1 VDDIQGEA
9 GDFTVSITRAPRFV
23 DVDKCIA
30 CGECT
35 RKCPGKT
42 TDEFNEGLDRRKAIY
57 VPYPQAVPLKY
68 VIDPSV
74 CLKLLKGKCG
84 TCARVCPTG
93 AVNYDDR
100 QETFQLHVGSVIMAA
115 GFRPFDPSRL
125 DNLQYSN
132 FPNVVTSTE
141 FERILSAG
149 GPTSGHIQ
157 CAPGRTEPK
166 KIAWL
171 QCVGSRDQNKCGNAY
186 CSSVCCMYAL
196 KEAMMAKDHVSGEFE
211 ASIFLMDMRTHG
223 KDFEKYYER
232 AKDQGVRFVRSRIHT
247 ITEDEDKRL
256 VCTYATEGGENLV
269 ETFDMVVLSVGM
281 ETPEDLAE
289 QVRGLG
295 IELNSHN
302 FIETGSFSPVTA
314 SREGV
319 FVCGSLQEPKDI
331 PMSVMEASAAA
342 CDAGAALSKARG
354 SLTRQKRFPV
364 EKQVLDQAPRV
375 GVFVCN
381 CGTNI
386 GGIVDVPGVAEY
398 ARTLPHVSYVE
409 ENMFTCSQD
418 TQDKLR
424 QIVEEKNL
432 NRIVIAA
439 CTPRTHESLFQ
450 ETLRDAGLNKYLVEM
465 ANIRNQ
471 CSWVHSKEPGL
482 ATQKSKDLVRIA
494 VAKAALMKPL
504 AQPFVGVTPKALV
517 VGGGVAGLSAAE
529 SLAAQGFH
537 TFLVEQSHTLGGHA
551 LNLNHTW
558 KGEPIA
564 ENVKA
569 LADRVEGHDRIEV
582 FMDSQVRS
590 SSGFI
595 GNFQTVI
602 GPAGGDRPGEVT
614 LEHGAVIIATGA
626 DGGIP
631 NEYRYKRDERVV
643 THQDLEPILRQDPDR
658 IKAWGSAVFIQCVG
672 SREPSRPYCSKVC
685 CTHSIKSAL
694 EFKRINPAMDVY
706 ILYRDI
712 RTYGLREILYK
723 QARDAGI
730 IFVRF
735 DPEEKPTV
743 TEGKDSLSVLVRDR
757 ILGRNLD
764 IRADLVVLAAAIV
777 ARDNSGLAKMFKL
790 SLNDDH
796 FFMEAHA
803 KLRPVD
809 FAVDGIFLAG
819 MAHYPKPVE
828 ECVAQAKA
836 AASRA
841 IVVLSRQTL
850 TVDGVVSQV
859 NGALCRGCGACED
872 TCAFGAVTLETLDT
886 GVKIARVRQALC
898 KGCGACSSAC
908 PTGAAGVFHYDNEVL
923 AMVEAAL
930 EQ

>member
-1 VDDIQGEA
+1 
-9 GDFTVSITRAPRFV
+9 
-23 DVDKCIA
+23 
-30 CGECT
+30 
-35 RKCPGKT
+35 
-42 TDEFNEGLDRRKAIY
+42 
-57 VPYPQAVPLKY
+57 
-68 VIDPSV
+68 
-74 CLKLLKGKCG
+74 
-84 TCARVCPTG
+84 
-93 AVNYDDR
+93 
-100 QETFQLHVGSVIMAA
+100 
-115 GFRPFDPSRL
+115 
-125 DNLQYSN
+125 
-132 FPNVVTSTE
+132 
-141 FERILSAG
+141 
-149 GPTSGHIQ
+149 
-157 CAPGRTEPK
+157 
-166 KIAWL
+166 
-171 QCVGSRDQNKCGNAY
+171 
-186 CSSVCCMYAL
+186 
-196 KEAMMAKDHVSGEFE
+196 
-211 ASIFLMDMRTHG
+211 
-223 KDFEKYYER
+223 
-232 AKDQGVRFVRSRIHT
+232 
-247 ITEDEDKRL
+247 
-256 VCTYATEGGENLV
+256 
-269 ETFDMVVLSVGM
+269 
-281 ETPEDLAE
+281 
-289 QVRGLG
+289 
-295 IELNSHN
+295 
-302 FIETGSFSPVTA
+302 
-314 SREGV
+314 
-319 FVCGSLQEPKDI
+319 
-331 PMSVMEASAAA
+331 
-342 CDAGAALSKARG
+342 
-354 SLTRQKRFPV
+354 
-364 EKQVLDQAPRV
+364 
-375 GVFVCN
+375 
-381 CGTNI
+381 
-386 GGIVDVPGVAEY
+386 
-398 ARTLPHVSYVE
+398 
-409 ENMFTCSQD
+409 
-418 TQDKLR
+418 
-424 QIVEEKNL
+424 
-432 NRIVIAA
+432 
-439 CTPRTHESLFQ
+439 
-450 ETLRDAGLNKYLVEM
+450 
-465 ANIRNQ
+465 
-471 CSWVHSKEPGL
+471 
-482 ATQKSKDLVRIA
+482 
-494 VAKAALMKPL
+494 
-504 AQPFVGVTPKALV
+504 
-517 VGGGVAGLSAAE
+517 VAGLSAAE

-569 LADRVEGHDRIEV
+569 LVDRVEGHDRIEV

>member
-1 VDDIQGEA
+1 M
-9 GDFTVSITRAPRFV
+9 
-23 DVDKCIA
+23 DKCIA

-35 RKCPGKT
+35 KKCPGKT
-42 TDEFNEGLDRRKAIY
+42 LDEFNEGLDRRKAIY

-68 VIDPSV
+68 VIDPSA

-84 TCARVCPTG
+84 TCAKVCPTG
-93 AVNYDDR
+93 AINYEDSE
-100 QETFQLHVGSVIMAA
+100 ETVTLHVGSVIMAA
-115 GFRPFDPSRL
+115 GFKPFDPSNL

-157 CAPGRTEPK
+157 CFPGRTEPK

-171 QCVGSRDQNKCGNAY
+171 QCVGSRDQNKCSNAY

-211 ASIFLMDMRTHG
+211 ASIFLMDMRTYG

-232 AKDQGVRFVRSRIHT
+232 AKDQGVRFIRSRIHT
-247 ITEDEDKRL
+247 ITEDEDQRL
-256 VCTYATEGGENLV
+256 ICTYATEEGENLV

-281 ETPEDLAE
+281 ETPKDLAE
-289 QVRGLG
+289 KVKGLG

-302 FIETGSFSPVTA
+302 FIETSSFSPVTA
-314 SREGV
+314 SRQG
-319 FVCGSLQEPKDI
+319 FYVCGGLQEPKDI

-342 CDAGAALSKARG
+342 CDAGAGLSKARG
-354 SLTRQKRFPV
+354 SLTRQKSFPV
-364 EKQVLDQAPRV
+364 EKQVLDQEPRV

-386 GGIVDVPGVAEY
+386 GGIVDVPGVAQY

-424 QIVEEKNL
+424 QIVKEKNL

-471 CSWVHSKEPGL
+471 CSWVHSKEPEL

-494 VAKAALMKPL
+494 VAKAALMIPL

-517 VGGGVAGLSAAE
+517 VGGGVAGLSAAA

-569 LADRVEGHDRIEV
+569 LVEQVETHDLIEV
-582 FMDSQVRS
+582 FLDSQVKS
-590 SSGFI
+590 TSGFI

-602 GPAGGDRPGEVT
+602 GPTTMGPAIIDPDGIGSDTGDQQAKII

-631 NEYRYKRDERVV
+631 DEYLYKRDERVV
-643 THQDLEPILRQDPDR
+643 THQDLDPILRQNPDR
-658 IKAWGSAVFIQCVG
+658 IKACGSAVFIQCVG

-694 EFKRINPAMDVY
+694 EFKRINPDMDVY

-730 IFVRF
+730 IFIRF
-735 DPEEKPTV
+735 NPEEKPMV
-743 TEGKDSLSVLVRDR
+743 TDDGDSLSVLVKDR
-757 ILGRNLD
+757 ILGRNLE

-777 ARDNSGLAKMFKL
+777 ARDNLSLAKMFKL

-809 FAVDGIFLAG
+809 FSVDGIFLAG

-828 ECVAQAKA
+828 ECVTQAKA

-841 IVVLSRQTL
+841 IVVLSKQNV
-850 TVDGVVSQV
+850 TVDGVVSRV
-859 NGALCRGCGACED
+859 NEALCRGCGACED
-872 TCAFGAVTLETLDT
+872 TCAFGAVTLETLET

-898 KGCGACSSAC
+898 KGCGACSSVC
-908 PTGAAGVFHYDNEVL
+908 PTGAASVFHYDNEVL

-930 EQ
+930 EP

>member
-1 VDDIQGEA
+1 
-9 GDFTVSITRAPRFV
+9 
-23 DVDKCIA
+23 
-30 CGECT
+30 
-35 RKCPGKT
+35 
-42 TDEFNEGLDRRKAIY
+42 
-57 VPYPQAVPLKY
+57 
-68 VIDPSV
+68 
-74 CLKLLKGKCG
+74 
-84 TCARVCPTG
+84 
-93 AVNYDDR
+93 
-100 QETFQLHVGSVIMAA
+100 
-115 GFRPFDPSRL
+115 
-125 DNLQYSN
+125 
-132 FPNVVTSTE
+132 
-141 FERILSAG
+141 
-149 GPTSGHIQ
+149 
-157 CAPGRTEPK
+157 
-166 KIAWL
+166 
-171 QCVGSRDQNKCGNAY
+171 
-186 CSSVCCMYAL
+186 
-196 KEAMMAKDHVSGEFE
+196 
-211 ASIFLMDMRTHG
+211 
-223 KDFEKYYER
+223 
-232 AKDQGVRFVRSRIHT
+232 
-247 ITEDEDKRL
+247 
-256 VCTYATEGGENLV
+256 
-269 ETFDMVVLSVGM
+269 
-281 ETPEDLAE
+281 
-289 QVRGLG
+289 
-295 IELNSHN
+295 
-302 FIETGSFSPVTA
+302 
-314 SREGV
+314 
-319 FVCGSLQEPKDI
+319 
-331 PMSVMEASAAA
+331 MSVMEASAAA
-342 CDAGAALSKARG
+342 CDAGAGLSKARG
-354 SLTRQKRFPV
+354 SLTRQKSFPV
-364 EKQVLDQAPRV
+364 EKQVLDQEPRV

-424 QIVEEKNL
+424 QIVKEKNL

-517 VGGGVAGLSAAE
+517 VGGGVAGLSAAA

-569 LADRVEGHDRIEV
+569 LVEQVETHDLIEV
-582 FMDSQVRS
+582 FLDSQVKS
-590 SSGFI
+590 TSGFI

-602 GPAGGDRPGEVT
+602 GPTTIGPAIIDPDVIGSDTGDQQAKII

-626 DGGIP
+626 DGSIP
-631 NEYRYKRDERVV
+631 DEYLYKRDGRVV
-643 THQDLEPILRQDPDR
+643 THQDLDPILRQNPDR
-658 IKAWGSAVFIQCVG
+658 IKACGSAVFIQCVG

-685 CTHSIKSAL
+685 CTHSIQSAL
-694 EFKRINPAMDVY
+694 EFKRINPDMDVY

-777 ARDNSGLAKMFKL
+777 ARDNLSLAKMFKL

-872 TCAFGAVTLETLDT
+872 TCAFGAVTLETLETLET
-886 GVKIARVRQALC
+886 GVQIARVRQALC
-898 KGCGACSSAC
+898 KGCGACSSVC
-908 PTGAAGVFHYDNEVL
+908 PTGAASVFHYDNEVL